1 MAQGM
6 GLPGMLV
13 EIGAPVSTD
22 GGLLFVVRRLVQA
35 QWFHRLVGGVHAAI
49 VGYPNANYGYAREE
63 KLRRGL
69 LALIAGMAMGYRS
82 VNAIADVINADPLW
96 RRTLGK
102 RISQPDLSRLMELLS
117 EVGIFAL
124 RRAVAE
130 SSAEGRSGLNI
141 DGDSSLIEVHG
152 KQEDAAYNGHY
163 HGHGFHAGW
172 MVDTDAGKV
181 IALWLNPGNAYT
193 SEGQASMLKMLSD
206 MGLKVNSYRGDAG
219 MPNPETFD
227 RLDKDGAIYTMRL
240 KSNARL
246 DKLAER
252 LLPAGPW
259 QAGQMFMGE
268 FEYAAKSWDRE
279 RRVVAK
285 LQKPK
290 AEHGAVS
297 LFWEGFY
304 FVTNRQAPATDIVKH
319 YLQRGQAE
327 QVFGEFLQVMTP
339 NFRHEERVKNEAWA
353 QILALGFNT
362 LVDLRIALPREGAI
376 RKVLKITQDLTDPG
390 FVAIALERAK
400 AFATASLVMFRAHAL
415 KLFNVFV
422 SHARGEKLRIH
433 PTMLRPGWPSNLLEA
448 AHAPIE

>member
-1 MAQGM
+1 
-6 GLPGMLV
+6 MLV

-22 GGLLFVVRRLVQA
+22 GGLLFVVRQLVQA
-35 QWFHRLVGGVHAAI
+35 KWFLRLVGGLHAAI
-49 VGYPNANYGYAREE
+49 VVYPNTNYGYAREE

-69 LALIAGMAMGYRS
+69 LALITGMAMGYRS

-102 RISQPDLSRLMELLS
+102 RMSQPDLSRLMELLS

-130 SSAEGRSGLNI
+130 SAAEGRSGLNI
-141 DGDSSLIEVHG
+141 DGDSSLLEVHG

-193 SEGQASMLKMLSD
+193 SEGQASMLKTLSD

-219 MPNPETFD
+219 MPNPETFE
-227 RLDKDGAIYTMRL
+227 RLEKDGAIYTMRL

-259 QAGQMFMGE
+259 QVGQMFMGE

-327 QVFGEFLQVMTP
+327 QVFGEFLPVMTP

-390 FVAIALERAK
+390 FVAIAMERAK

-433 PTMLRPGWPSNLLEA
+433 PTMLRPGWPANLLEA

>member
-1 MAQGM
+1 
-6 GLPGMLV
+6 MLI

-22 GGLLFVVRRLVQA
+22 GGLLFVVRQLVHA
-35 QWFHRLVGGVHAAI
+35 KGFLRLVGGLHAAI
-49 VGYPNANYGYAREE
+49 VGYPNKNFGYAREE

-117 EVGIFAL
+117 EVGIYAL

-130 SSAEGRSGLNI
+130 SAAEGRAGLNI

-152 KQEDAAYNGHY
+152 NQEDGAYNGHY
-163 HGHGFHAGW
+163 HGHGYHAGW

-193 SEGQASMLKMLSD
+193 SEGQAAMLKMLSD

-219 MPNPETFD
+219 MPNPETFE
-227 RLDKDGAIYTMRL
+227 RLEKEGATYTMRL

-246 DKLAER
+246 DRLAER

-268 FEYAAKSWDRE
+268 FDYAAKTWDRE

-304 FVTNRQAPATDIVKH
+304 FVTNRQAPATDVVKH

-339 NFRHEERVKNEAWA
+339 NFRHEERVKNEAWRSAEAA

-362 LVDLRIALPREGAI
+362 LVDLRMALPREGAI

-390 FVAIALERAK
+390 FVAIAMERAK
-400 AFATASLVMFRAHAL
+400 AFATVSLVMFRAHAL

-422 SHARGEKLRIH
+422 KHARGEKLRIH
-433 PTMLRPGWPSNLLEA
+433 PTMLRPGWPANLLET